1 VALAG
6 TGGAGGVIMER
17 RATLGWQIAF
27 AVAFVLAWQLASGR
41 LIPPLFVSS
50 PMEVA
55 TKFWGLAESGKLI
68 HHASLTALHAVG
80 GFALGAAAGLAA
92 GLLLGRMTRV
102 ADVLE
107 PFFMAFYSLPKVAL
121 APVFVLWFGIGVG
134 MKVLFVAM
142 IVFLLVFL
150 NTFTGVRHV
159 PAEQVMIL
167 KLMRA
172 SEAQIT
178 TKLILPSAVTW
189 VFAGLRLSVPY
200 ALIGA
205 IIGEMV
211 ASNRGLGFLLAEAS
225 GQFDTGGAFAA
236 LAAIIVMS
244 LILNTAVRVA
254 ERLAMPWQAGAEQRE
269 MSI

>member
-1 VALAG
+1 
-6 TGGAGGVIMER
+6 MER
-17 RATLGWQIAF
+17 RRLT
-27 AVAFVLAWQLASGR
+27 LAWQVTFAVLFVAAWQASSGR
-41 LIPPLFVSS
+41 LIAPFFVSS
-50 PMEVA
+50 PLEVL
-55 TKFWGLAESGKLI
+55 TKFWGLAISGKLVF
-68 HHASLTALHAVG
+68 HASLTALHAVG
-80 GFALGAAAGLAA
+80 GFALGAVCGLAA
-92 GLLLGRMTRV
+92 GLVLGRMTRV

-107 PFFMAFYSLPKVAL
+107 PFIMAFYSLPKVAL
-121 APVFVLWFGIGVG
+121 APVFVLWFGIGIG

-159 PAEQVMIL
+159 PAEQVMIMR
-167 KLMRA
+167 LMRA
-172 SEAQIT
+172 TEMQIT
-178 TKLILPSAVTW
+178 TKLILPSAITW

-244 LILNTAVRVA
+244 LCLNAVVRVA
-254 ERLAMPWQAGAEQRE
+254 ERLAMPWREGEDHRE